1 MMQQMEHLGYH
12 GSFCDPSALRM
23 FDARVAVMRL
33 LAEQMHQQNIPGD
46 VAELGVFQGDFS
58 CLDQLTAFPD
68 RKIHSF

>member
-33 LAEQMHQQNIPGD
+33 
-46 VAELGVFQGDFS
+46 
-58 CLDQLTAFPD
+58 
-68 RKIHSF
+68 